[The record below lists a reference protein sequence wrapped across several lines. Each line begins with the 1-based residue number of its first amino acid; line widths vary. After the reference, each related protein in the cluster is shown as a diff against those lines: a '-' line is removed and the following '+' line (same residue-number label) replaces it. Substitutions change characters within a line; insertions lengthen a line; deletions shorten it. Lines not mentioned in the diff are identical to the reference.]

1 MITSAIWMAW
11 KGVRPG
17 SGSRSGCGKGGG
29 TGGAAAALL
38 DLPKGFLL
46 GLG

>member
-1 MITSAIWMAW
+1 MITSAICMAW

-17 SGSRSGCGKGGG
+17 SGSGCGKGGG

>member
-11 KGVRPG
+11 KGVGPG
-17 SGSRSGCGKGGG
+17 SGSGCGKGGG